1 MNSFELQ
8 LRNWITNS
16 CFTMKKLT
24 MQKTNIVVFQ
34 SFKPNQIISV
44 IDTLHVFLCNVRLQY
59 IYSSFSIYIYSSI
72 YIQFFFYRLSKI
84 KLLQRTFFVNFFK
97 RNLFKPFLGDRTDN
111 MNNTCFDPKIKKLVR
126 KAFFLST
133 LVQYKAPYWQAY
145 FNWVLDPNIKSNIK
159 KFQTIQKDFRFFLL
173 YSFWIWVRTFELWIS
188 GLISMLRRPKD

>member
-1 MNSFELQ
+1 MFFFVTLDFNIYTVLFQYIYTVQYIYSSFS
-8 LRNWITNS
+8 I
-16 CFTMKKLT
+16 
-24 MQKTNIVVFQ
+24 
-34 SFKPNQIISV
+34 
-44 IDTLHVFLCNVRLQY
+44 Y

>member
-1 MNSFELQ
+1 
-8 LRNWITNS
+8 
-16 CFTMKKLT
+16 MKKLT

-145 FNWVLDPNIKSNIK
+145 FN
-159 KFQTIQKDFRFFLL
+159 
-173 YSFWIWVRTFELWIS
+173 
-188 GLISMLRRPKD
+188 

>member
-1 MNSFELQ
+1 
-8 LRNWITNS
+8 
-16 CFTMKKLT
+16 MKKLT

-44 IDTLHVFLCNVRLQY
+44 IDTLHVFLCNVRLQYIYSSFSIYIYTVQY

-145 FNWVLDPNIKSNIK
+145 FN
-159 KFQTIQKDFRFFLL
+159 
-173 YSFWIWVRTFELWIS
+173 
-188 GLISMLRRPKD
+188 